1 MADEHHDFE
10 HDGGGDAGASTTYPM
25 QCSALRKNGFVV
37 IKGRPCK
44 IVDMSTSKTG
54 KHGHAKVHL
63 VALDIFTGKK
73 LEDLCPSTHNMDV
86 PVVKRS
92 EYVLIDISDDG
103 YLSLMTAEGDT
114 KDDVKMPE
122 GDVGAKITKLFKE
135 EEKETIVTIQ
145 TAMGEEAAVDAK
157 EGTK

>member
-1 MADEHHDFE
+1 MEA
-10 HDGGGDAGASTTYPM
+10 GGDAGASLTYPM

-37 IKGRPCK
+37 IKNRPCK

-63 VALDIFTGKK
+63 VAIDIFTGKK
-73 LEDLCPSTHNMDV
+73 LEDLSPSTHNMDV
-86 PVVKRS
+86 PNVKRQ
-92 EYVLIDISDDG
+92 EYTLIDISDDG
-103 YLSLMTAEGDT
+103 YLSLMTGDGDL
-114 KDDVKMPE
+114 KDDVKLPDGE
-122 GDVGAKITKLFKE
+122 IGDKITKLFKE
-135 EEKETIVTIQ
+135 EEKETLVTIQ